1 MKQIRHNVFE
11 TNSSSVHSITMC
23 MKSDYD
29 AWCNGEVW
37 FLNRR
42 LPKGKTSP
50 FFTWDEVVEFLK
62 SYEYGPSE
70 EELMDIL
77 ELKENNS
84 TELEEALV
92 EYEFYSLDSY
102 EYCNSDYEH
111 YCEEFTTPSGER
123 VVSFGYSGA
132 SY

>member
-1 MKQIRHNVFE
+1 MIQIRHNVFE

-37 FLNRR
+37 FLNRT

-50 FFTWDEVVEFLK
+50 FYTWDEVIEFLK
-62 SYEYGPSE
+62 SYKYGPSE

-84 TELEEALV
+84 TELEEALS
-92 EYEFYSLDSY
+92 EYDFYSLDSY

-111 YCEEFTTPSGER
+111 YCKEFTTPSGES

>member
-1 MKQIRHNVFE
+1 MKQIRRNVFE

-42 LPKGKTSP
+42 LPRSP
-50 FFTWDEVVEFLK
+50 FFTWDEVIEFLK

-84 TELEEALV
+84 TELEEALSD
-92 EYEFYSLDSY
+92 YEFYSLDSY

-111 YCEEFTTPSGER
+111 YCEEFTTPSGES